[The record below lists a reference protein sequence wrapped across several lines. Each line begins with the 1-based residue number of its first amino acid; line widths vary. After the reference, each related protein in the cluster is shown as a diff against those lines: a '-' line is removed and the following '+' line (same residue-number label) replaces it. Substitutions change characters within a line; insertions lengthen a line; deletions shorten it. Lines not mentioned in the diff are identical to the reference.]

1 MSSLSIDLLVSTVH
15 PFQKTH
21 FARADTIRTQD
32 MNANP
37 VQVSIVGAGPSGCYV
52 ADALGRKL
60 PGTRID
66 IFDRL
71 PTPFGLVRGGVAPD
85 HQGTKNIARQFE
97 RTLGKDGVR
106 FLGNIEIGRDLSYDE
121 LKAAYDVLVI
131 TIGALEDRR
140 LGIPGEDLDGVY
152 GSGRFV
158 AWYNGIPDGRDL
170 EPRLDGTSV
179 AIIGNGNVALDIA
192 RLLAKTPNELATSDL
207 CAHARA
213 AFASAAIEDIWLIGR
228 RGPSEASF
236 TTAELAEIG
245 ELSRVA
251 MRVDAAQLPAAKAG
265 ESGGSQETP
274 AEKNLELLRAYAA
287 RGEQAD
293 RPLRLHFVFNA
304 APAAIRGVD
313 RAQELVLRSTC
324 FDHGQTI
331 LGDDSFTIPADTV
344 ISAIGYRGTPF
355 PGLPFDSARGIIAH
369 AGGRVEPGVYA
380 AGWCKRGPQG
390 VIPTNRA
397 DSLAV
402 AEMILNDLNT
412 RDAGG
417 KPGGALTD
425 TLLAGR
431 GAQPVDFAG
440 WQRINAAEIAAG
452 QGRPR
457 EKLTTLAALLMAAG
471 A

>member
-1 MSSLSIDLLVSTVH
+1 
-15 PFQKTH
+15 
-21 FARADTIRTQD
+21 
-32 MNANP
+32 MNQNP
-37 VQVSIVGAGPSGCYV
+37 LQIGIVGAGPSGCYV

-60 PGTRID
+60 PGARID
-66 IFDRL
+66 ILDRL

-85 HQGTKNIARQFE
+85 HQGTKNIVRQFE

-121 LKAAYDVLVI
+121 LKAAYDLLVI

-152 GSGRFV
+152 GSGQFV
-158 AWYNGIPDGRDL
+158 AWYNGIPNRRAL
-170 EPRLDGTSV
+170 EPRLDGKSV

-192 RLLAKTPNELATSDL
+192 RLLAKTSDELAASDL

-213 AFASAAIEDIWLIGR
+213 TLASATIEDIWLIGR

-236 TTAELAEIG
+236 TTAELAEFG
-245 ELSRVA
+245 ELARLA
-251 MRVDAAQLPAAKAG
+251 TRVDPAQLPAAKTG
-265 ESGGSQETP
+265 ESGDQQQTP

-304 APAAIRGVD
+304 APVAIRGEG
-313 RAQELVLRSTC
+313 RAKALVLRRTRV
-324 FDHGQTI
+324 DQGQTKVAEE
-331 LGDDSFTIPADTV
+331 SFAIAAETV
-344 ISAIGYRGTPF
+344 ISAIGYRSTPF
-355 PGLPFDSARGIIAH
+355 PGLPFDAARGIISH
-369 AGGRVEPGVYA
+369 VEGRVEPGVYA

-390 VIPTNRA
+390 VIPANRA

-402 AEMILNDLNT
+402 AEAILTDLGART
-412 RDAGG
+412 VGG
-417 KPGGALTD
+417 KPGGTLID

-431 GAQPVDFAG
+431 GARPVDFAG
-440 WQRINAAEIAAG
+440 WQKINAAEIAAG
-452 QGRPR
+452 HGRPR
-457 EKLTTLAALLMAAG
+457 EKLTTIAALLAAAG
-471 A
+471 V